1 MENFYGIIIGF
12 GKGGKTLA
20 GDLAAQGKRV
30 AIIEKSDQMY
40 GGTCINVGCIP
51 SKSLVTSAK
60 LAQNMASEKFG
71 EKAELYRSAIEEKRR
86 VTTMLRGKNFDKL
99 NNNQNVM
106 VYTGTASFLSSNQVS
121 VELENETLILQGEY
135 IFINTGSTIIIPEI
149 EGIED
154 NPRVYNSESLMN
166 LSELPKRLAI
176 IGGGHIGLEFASIYS
191 TFGSEVTVFDYSTEF
206 MPREDEDIS
215 KEILKV
221 FAEKGIKVILGSK
234 IKTVRNNAN
243 ESIVSYFDSES
254 GEVKEFKSD
263 AVLIATGRKP
273 NIDGL
278 NLPAAGIDVT
288 PRSAVKVDEYLKTNI
303 PNIWAMGDVVGGY
316 QFTYISLDDY
326 RIVRSQLLD
335 SKEKRSTKLRKNV
348 PFSLFIDPAYSRVG
362 LNEKEAKEQGYDTK
376 IAFMQTAAIP
386 KAQVINQTK
395 GVLKA
400 VIDAKTNKILGA
412 MLFCAESYEVINVIK
427 LAMDAGLPYTF
438 LRDQVYTHPTMTES
452 LNDLFSV

>member
-60 LAQNMASEKFG
+60 LAQKIAPEKFD
-71 EKAELYRSAIEEKRR
+71 EKAELYKSAIEEKRR

-99 NNNQNVM
+99 NNNKNVK
-106 VYTGTASFLSSNQVS
+106 VFTGTASFLSANQVS
-121 VELENETLILQGEY
+121 VELENETVTLQGEY
-135 IFINTGSTIIIPEI
+135 VFINTGSTIIYPEI
-149 EGIED
+149 KGIEN
-154 NPRVYNSESLMN
+154 NPRVYTSETLMD
-166 LSELPKRLAI
+166 LSTLPKRLSI

-191 TFGSEVTVFDYSTEF
+191 NFGAEVTVFDNNTEF

-215 KEILKV
+215 KVILKV
-221 FAEKGIKVILGSK
+221 LIEKGIDIKLGTK
-234 IKTVRNNAN
+234 IKAVINNLD
-243 ESIVSYFDSES
+243 ESIVSYFDSVS
-254 GEVKEFKSD
+254 GEKKELKAD

-273 NIDGL
+273 NTEGL
-278 NLPAAGIDVT
+278 NLSAAGVEVT

-303 PNIWAMGDVVGGY
+303 SNIWAMGDVVGGY

-326 RIVRSQLLD
+326 RIVRSQLLT
-335 SKEKRSTKLRKNV
+335 SNENRSTNHRKNV

-362 LNEKEAKEQGYDTK
+362 LNEKEAKEQGYEVI
-376 IAFMQTAAIP
+376 IALMPTSAVP
-386 KAQVINQTK
+386 KAQVINETK
-395 GVLKA
+395 GILKA
-400 VIDAKTNKILGA
+400 VIDAKTSKILGA
-412 MLFCAESYEVINVIK
+412 MLFYEESYEVINVIK
-427 LAMDAGLPYTF
+427 LAMDAELPYTF
-438 LRDQVYTHPTMTES
+438 LRDQVFTHPTMTES

>member
-1 MENFYGIIIGF
+1 LENYYGIIIGF

-51 SKSLVTSAK
+51 TKSLVTSAK
-60 LAQNMASEKFG
+60 LAQTKASEIFD

-99 NNNQNVM
+99 NNNKNVK

-121 VELENETLILQGEY
+121 VELENETVKIEGEY
-135 IFINTGSTIIIPEI
+135 VFINTGSSIIIPEI
-149 EGIED
+149 EGIES
-154 NPRVYNSESLMN
+154 NPRVYTSESFME
-166 LSELPKRLAI
+166 LSALPKRLAI

-191 TFGSEVTVFDYSTEF
+191 NFGSEVTIFDYSTVF
-206 MPREDEDIS
+206 MPREDEDIA

-221 FAEKGIKVILGSK
+221 FTEKGIEVKLGSK
-234 IKTVRNNAN
+234 INAVINNPN
-243 ESIVSYFDSES
+243 ESVVSYFDGLS
-254 GEVKEFKSD
+254 GEEKEFKAD

-273 NIDGL
+273 NTEGL
-278 NLPAAGIDVT
+278 NLSLAGVEVT
-288 PRSAVKVDEYLKTNI
+288 QRSAVKVDEYLQTTV
-303 PNIWAMGDVVGGY
+303 PNIWALGDVVGGY

-326 RIVRSQLLD
+326 RIVRSQLVESL
-335 SKEKRSTKLRKNV
+335 EKRSTKQRKNV

-362 LNEKEAKEQGYDTK
+362 LNEKEAKEQGYEVK
-376 IAFMQTAAIP
+376 IALMPTSAVP
-386 KAQVINQTK
+386 KAQVIKETK
-395 GVLKA
+395 GILKA
-400 VIDAKTNKILGA
+400 VIDAKTNNILGA

-427 LAMDAGLPYTF
+427 LAMDADLPYTF

>member
-1 MENFYGIIIGF
+1 MENYYGIIIGF

-51 SKSLVTSAK
+51 TKSLVTSAK
-60 LAQNMASEKFG
+60 LAQTMASEKFDD
-71 EKAELYRSAIEEKRR
+71 KAEFYRSAIEEKRR

-99 NNNQNVM
+99 NNNKNVK
-106 VYTGTASFLSSNQVS
+106 VYTGTASFLSSNKVS
-121 VELENETLILQGEY
+121 VELANETVTIEGEY
-135 IFINTGSTIIIPEI
+135 IFINTGSSIIIPEI
-149 EGIED
+149 EGIES
-154 NPRVYNSESLMN
+154 NPRVYTSDSFME

-191 TFGSEVTVFDYSTEF
+191 NFGSEVTLFDYSTEF

-221 FAEKGIKVILGSK
+221 FTEKGIEIKLGSK
-234 IKTVRNNAN
+234 IKAVLNNPDGPG
-243 ESIVSYFDSES
+243 VSYFDGLS
-254 GEVKEFKSD
+254 GEEKEFQAD

-273 NIDGL
+273 NTEGL
-278 NLPAAGIDVT
+278 NLSAAGVEVT
-288 PRSAVKVDEYLKTNI
+288 PSSAVKVDEYLQTTV

-326 RIVRSQLLD
+326 RIVKSQLVESL
-335 SKEKRSTKLRKNV
+335 EKRCTRLRKNV

-362 LNEKEAKEQGYDTK
+362 LNEKEAKELEYEVK
-376 IAFMQTAAIP
+376 IALMPTSAIP
-386 KAQVINQTK
+386 KAQVIKETK

-427 LAMDAGLPYTF
+427 LAMDADLPYTF